1 MDHARRK
8 AIHRRLGLPGTAEP
22 RDIAEAHR
30 AHVAAQTVA
39 AVFDVDGFAIHAPA
53 GVYHP
58 AEGSSTRFFIDALAD
73 LTIPDDAPLLEI
85 GTGTGAIALA
95 MAARFDRPVEACDI
109 SEASVAAARANVA
122 RNADRLRR
130 SVTVTRGDL
139 FSACRGRR
147 HGLVV
152 FNNPL
157 IDAPFDAAIDRQSLS
172 DPGGR
177 ILARFLGDA
186 ADHLVAGGV
195 ALFGLCSNTAFEVLD
210 DHAHAYRV
218 VRAEI
223 FDDGFWRAVVAATR

>member
-1 MDHARRK
+1 MQHARRE
-8 AIHRRLGLPGTAEP
+8 AVHRRLGLPGTAEA
-22 RDIAEAHR
+22 RDIATAHR

-39 AVFDVDGFAIHAPA
+39 AVFDVDGLSIHAPA

-58 AEGSSTRFFIDALAD
+58 AEGSSTRFFIAALAE
-73 LTIPDDAPLLEI
+73 LSVPDAAPLLEI
-85 GTGTGAIALA
+85 GTGTGAIAMA

-109 SEASVAAARANVA
+109 SEASVAAARENVA

-130 SVTVTRGDL
+130 PVTVTTGDL
-139 FSACRGRR
+139 FSACHGRR

-172 DPGGR
+172 DPGGG
-177 ILARFLGDA
+177 ILSRFLGA
-186 ADHLVAGGV
+186 CGDHLVEGGV

>member
-1 MDHARRK
+1 MHHARRE
-8 AIHRRLGLPGTAEP
+8 AVHRRLGLPGTAEA
-22 RDIAEAHR
+22 RDIATAHR

-39 AVFDVDGFAIHAPA
+39 AVFDVDGLSVHAPA

-58 AEGSSTRFFIDALAD
+58 AEGSSTRFFIAALAE
-73 LTIPDDAPLLEI
+73 LTVPDTAPLLEI
-85 GTGTGAIALA
+85 GTGTGAIAMA

-109 SEASVAAARANVA
+109 SEASVAAARENVA

-130 SVTVTRGDL
+130 PVTVTTGDL
-139 FSACRGRR
+139 FSACHGRR

-172 DPGGR
+172 DPGGG
-177 ILARFLGDA
+177 ILSRFLGA
-186 ADHLVAGGV
+186 CGDHLVEGGV

>member
-1 MDHARRK
+1 MHHARRE
-8 AIHRRLGLPGTAEP
+8 AVHRRLGLPGTAEA
-22 RDIAEAHR
+22 RDIATAHR

-39 AVFDVDGFAIHAPA
+39 AVFDVDGLSVHAPA

-58 AEGSSTRFFIDALAD
+58 AEGSSTRFFIAALAE
-73 LTIPDDAPLLEI
+73 LTVPDTAPLLEI
-85 GTGTGAIALA
+85 GTGTGAIAMA

-109 SEASVAAARANVA
+109 SEVSVAAARDNVA

-130 SVTVTRGDL
+130 PVTVTTGDL
-139 FSACRGRR
+139 FSACHGRR

-172 DPGGR
+172 DPGGG
-177 ILARFLGDA
+177 ILSRFLGA
-186 ADHLVAGGV
+186 CGDHLVEGGV

>member
-73 LTIPDDAPLLEI
+73 LAIPDDAPLLEI

-109 SEASVAAARANVA
+109 SEASVAAARDNVA

-130 SVTVTRGDL
+130 PVTVTQGDL

-186 ADHLVAGGV
+186 ADHLVEGGV

-210 DHAHAYRV
+210 DHALACRV